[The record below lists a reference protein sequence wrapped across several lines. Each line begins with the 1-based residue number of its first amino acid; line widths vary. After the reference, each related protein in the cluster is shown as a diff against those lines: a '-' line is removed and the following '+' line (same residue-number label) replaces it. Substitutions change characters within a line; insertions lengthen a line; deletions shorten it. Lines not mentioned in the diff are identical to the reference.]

1 MTREEI
7 DTVIIGGGQAGLA
20 MSYSLAQ
27 FGREHVILERQRI
40 AERWRSERWDSLT
53 FQFPNWTMQL
63 PGYPYQGTD
72 PEGFAHRDEVVH
84 FIESYATFI
93 QAPVRCGVSVTSLSM
108 EPGSARFQI
117 ETDSAS
123 ITAANVVIAT
133 GPYQQPAIPAVIGEM
148 NGIFQVHSSRYRNP
162 DGLPPGAVLVVG
174 SGASGCQITEDLLRC
189 GRRVYLAVGAHRR
202 VPRRY
207 RGRDFAYWEF
217 ALGEFDRTV
226 DQRPAER
233 VSPLLTGVGG
243 GHDIDL
249 RRLAYE
255 GVVLLGRLLAG
266 EQSKL
271 AFSSDL
277 RATLLR
283 GDQWFEQFVT
293 AADAYAQRNGLDLP
307 DADVARK
314 PMPDPKEASIS
325 IQELDLKAAG
335 ISSILWA
342 TGFRHNFGW
351 VHVPIFADGDEQL
364 RLEPVHARGVT
375 RIPGLYLLGL
385 PWLYKRKS
393 SLMAGVGEDAAF
405 LANHIATRN

>member
-1 MTREEI
+1 MVREQI

-20 MSYSLAQ
+20 MSYYLGL
-27 FGREHVILERQRI
+27 FGREHIILERQRI

-72 PEGFAHRDEVVH
+72 PEGFAHRDEVVR
-84 FIESYATFI
+84 FIESYASFI
-93 QAPVRCGVSVTSLSM
+93 QAPVRCGVSVTSLSI

-117 ETDSAS
+117 ETDHGC
-123 ITAANVVIAT
+123 IKAANVVAAT
-133 GPYQQPAIPAVIGEM
+133 GPYQQPAIPSVGGQIH
-148 NGIFQVHSSRYRNP
+148 GILQVHSSRYRNP
-162 DGLPPGAVLVVG
+162 EELPSGAVLVVG

-207 RGRDFAYWEF
+207 RGHDFAFWEF

-243 GHDIDL
+243 DHDIDL
-249 RRLAYE
+249 RRLAQD

-271 AFSSDL
+271 VFAPDL
-277 RATLLR
+277 WATLMR
-283 GDQWFEQFVT
+283 GDQWFEQFLT
-293 AADAYAQRNGLDLP
+293 AANAYAQGTGLDLP
-307 DADVARK
+307 DDDGARE
-314 PMPDPKEASIS
+314 PMPEPNEASIP

-342 TGFRHNFGW
+342 TGFRHDFGW
-351 VHVPIFADGDEQL
+351 VDVPIFADSDERL
-364 RLEPVHARGVT
+364 RREPVHARGVT

-405 LANHIATRN
+405 LANHIGTRN